1 MNRALLMKITKT
13 IIAASLLSLSAGVLA
28 TPVLQVGIGGGSYDT
43 VTDTVY
49 TSDLAFT
56 VYAYG
61 TAGGNISEADL
72 LSGEYF
78 LSIAV
83 TPKQTESTPSP
94 DLGSFTISSDGGATS
109 TTIDVT
115 ADMVFGTPP
124 IESIAALQGSD
135 PGDLSTHGIFETYF
149 LEWDVDFVSDQR
161 TTEYN
166 VEDEPARTPDD
177 NAAGTMLYDG
187 FVVNTAGLDAGI
199 GLHFDLYDITILDCL
214 KKNGDLQQGCTVD
227 DIDKDK
233 FAPYS
238 HDAEYTYTPP
248 GEPPVPPTAIPEP
261 GALALFGLGLVGM
274 GAVRLR
280 RRRRVIG

>member
-94 DLGSFTISSDGGATS
+94 DLGSFTISSDGGAT
-109 TTIDVT
+109 
-115 ADMVFGTPP
+115 
-124 IESIAALQGSD
+124 
-135 PGDLSTHGIFETYF
+135 
-149 LEWDVDFVSDQR
+149 
-161 TTEYN
+161 
-166 VEDEPARTPDD
+166 
-177 NAAGTMLYDG
+177 
-187 FVVNTAGLDAGI
+187 
-199 GLHFDLYDITILDCL
+199 
-214 KKNGDLQQGCTVD
+214 
-227 DIDKDK
+227 
-233 FAPYS
+233 
-238 HDAEYTYTPP
+238 
-248 GEPPVPPTAIPEP
+248 
-261 GALALFGLGLVGM
+261 
-274 GAVRLR
+274 
-280 RRRRVIG
+280 